1 MNGQQDDLV
10 AFRSSLLEDERVE
23 HAVMGRI
30 GGVSEGAYRSLNVGG
45 SVGDDPSAVAENLCR
60 IYAALG
66 WHREDVVSG
75 HQVHGD
81 RVHRVSAT
89 DAGRTI
95 PATDALISD
104 VPGILLLGRYA
115 DCVPVLL
122 FDPVRGVV
130 GLAHAG
136 WRGTVQGI
144 AAKTVAAMVSS
155 YGCSVRDVR
164 AVIGPSIGPCC
175 FEVGQEVLAAFQRSF
190 PDPEDAIVDM
200 GRQRVNLWRANT
212 VQLERSGVGAIA
224 LAELCTACH
233 VDRFY
238 SHRREHGETGRF
250 AVAIGLRAG

>member
-1 MNGQQDDLV
+1 VNGQRDGLV

-23 HAVMGRI
+23 HAVMGRT

-45 SVGDDPSAVAENLCR
+45 TVGDDPAAVAENLRR

-66 WHREDVVSG
+66 WHREGVVSG

-81 RVHRVSAT
+81 RVHRVSAE

-95 PATDALISD
+95 PSTDALISD
-104 VPGILLLGRYA
+104 VPGILLMGRYA

-144 AAKTVAAMVSS
+144 VAKTVATMVSW
-155 YGCSVRDVR
+155 YGCSVKDVR

-238 SHRREHGETGRF
+238 SHRRENGKTGRF